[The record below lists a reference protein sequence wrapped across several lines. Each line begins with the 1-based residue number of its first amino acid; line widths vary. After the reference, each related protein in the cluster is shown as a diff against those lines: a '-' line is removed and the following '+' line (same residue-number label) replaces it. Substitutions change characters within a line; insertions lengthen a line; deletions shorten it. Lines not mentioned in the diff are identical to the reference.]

1 MSSSRNIFIQS
12 FNKVFH
18 PNFLSATKVKSIQ
31 CQQILAYNSSANC
44 QSLESRQL
52 LNSLIGCNIINNY
65 KVSSYCH
72 VNQSVHVTRAYAI
85 LASDRNHENNYNFKV
100 LGQLLNIPV
109 NSRNSILYATQR
121 SLSNNC
127 EKKSEKIIDESG
139 KVDEPAVG
147 TNKDRFKKAMKDYGS
162 VVVIFHLTLS
172 WGSLAF
178 LYLLI
183 SR

>member
-1 MSSSRNIFIQS
+1 MSSSRNKFIQS
-12 FNKVFH
+12 CNKVFH
-18 PNFLSATKVKSIQ
+18 PNFLSPTKVKSIQ
-31 CQQILAYNSSANC
+31 CEQILAYNSSANC

-52 LNSLIGCNIINNY
+52 LKSLIGCNIINNY
-65 KVSSYCH
+65 KVSSYSY

-85 LASDRNHENNYNFKV
+85 LASDRNHETNYNVKV
-100 LGQLLNIPV
+100 HGQLLNFPINPK
-109 NSRNSILYATQR
+109 NSILCPTQR